1 MSEYSE
7 SVTVASNYIQTVFGQ
22 FDANIK
28 KIEKEYSVSMILR
41 DDKLKVSG
49 SEEGVKKSIK
59 VIEQLIQM

>member
-49 SEEGVKKSIK
+49 SEEIGRAHV
-59 VIEQLIQM
+59 